1 MSKEIRLT
9 IFKDEKSKE
18 IVRNIAFMKCPYCKE
33 QILLD
38 TDKVTFCKW
47 KCRMKH
53 KVAYKLQRNSKVPEG
68 FDKVLYSRVKNY
80 HKKTL
85 MEEFENGKSILL

>member
-1 MSKEIRLT
+1 MKITLT
-9 IFKDEKSKE
+9 IFKDEKTKK
-18 IVRNIAFMKCPYCKE
+18 IIKNIAFMKCPFCKG

-38 TDKVTFCKW
+38 VDRVAFCHW
-47 KCRMKH
+47 KCRQEH
-53 KVAYKLQRNSKVPEG
+53 KVAYKLQRNSKTPEG

-85 MEEFENGKSILL
+85 MEEFKNGKSILL